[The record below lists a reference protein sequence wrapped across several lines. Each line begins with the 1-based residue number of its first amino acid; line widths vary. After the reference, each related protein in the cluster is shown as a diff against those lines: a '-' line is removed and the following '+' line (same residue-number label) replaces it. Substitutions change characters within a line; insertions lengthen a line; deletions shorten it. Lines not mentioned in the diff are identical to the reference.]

1 MEHVVHRKAL
11 GDRRKPLADIGN
23 DIELPISRKSVAK
36 VLDGYG
42 YHRRVVRKVPF
53 LKKAQKRA
61 RLAWAHEMRNMDEE
75 GWMDVIWSDESYVH
89 LDKTSR
95 IYVTCTAD
103 EEYNDDCVIPTFKQ
117 SNVRVMVWGC
127 IAHGWKGP
135 LVILEYP
142 GGKGGGMTAERYRE
156 QVLEG
161 VLEDAICDFQAKR
174 PGICFQQ
181 DGAPCHKA
189 KSTHRWFSAR
199 KIPLFPHPASSP
211 DLSPIEPVWHELKK
225 RIRKHR
231 PVPTT
236 FESLKKVV
244 MEEWEKLDI
253 ADINKHTSK
262 MVERVEAVRKA
273 KGGHTKF

>member
-1 MEHVVHRKAL
+1 MEHTVHRKAL
-11 GDRRKPLADIGN
+11 ANRRRPLADIGN
-23 DIELPISRKSVAK
+23 DIEPPISRKSVAK

-42 YHRRVVRKVPF
+42 LHRRVGRKVPF

-61 RLAWAHEMRNMDEE
+61 RLAWAREMRNMNEE

-89 LDKTSR
+89 LDDKNGR

-103 EEYNDDCVIPTFKQ
+103 KEFKDECLILTFKQ
-117 SNVRVMVWGC
+117 SNIWLMVWGC

-142 GGKGGGMTAERYRE
+142 GGKGGGMTAQQYQE
-156 QVLEG
+156 QVLDG
-161 VLEDAICDFQAKR
+161 VLEDSLREIRAKR
-174 PGICFQQ
+174 PGIRFQQ
-181 DGAPCHKA
+181 DGASCHKA
-189 KSTHRWFSAR
+189 KSTHRWFSDR
-199 KIPLFPHPASSP
+199 KIPLFPHPA

-225 RIRKHR
+225 RIREHR
-231 PVPTT
+231 PIPTT

-244 MEEWEKLDI
+244 MEEWENLDV
-253 ADINKHTSK
+253 ADINRHTSK
-262 MVERVEAVRKA
+262 MIERVDAVRKA